1 MLKNSNFTFFF
12 RDTSNT
18 ELLNREKRQLR
29 APLLRRPSYNWHPHS
44 QYYPYQFPR
53 NYYQIPVRYPQNYYY
68 YHPQVPV
75 QFAQFPQQFPQIVP
89 GVQAPQQVNQQ
100 DQSEQLAVEQVEAE
114 AALEDA
120 EQVDEQ
126 DQTELEAE

>member
-1 MLKNSNFTFFF
+1 MKN
-12 RDTSNT
+12 
-18 ELLNREKRQLR
+18 
-29 APLLRRPSYNWHPHS
+29 YNWLPNYVLVS
-44 QYYPYQFPR
+44 KQFPLINR
-53 NYYQIPVRYPQNYYY
+53 PYYQIPVRYPQNYYY